1 MQKQHHYTLK
11 ILLGMLL
18 GAAVGL
24 MLQYVPSLQ
33 PLTQWLSNDLFGVLG
48 QIFIRLMKML
58 VVPIVLVSLVCG
70 VMHLK
75 HIGSLGSMGL
85 RAVVLYLLTTAIA
98 ISVAM
103 LLADWFHVGQ
113 GLHIQPVVDFAMKKP
128 PALKTVL
135 LELFPVNPIK
145 ALVEGNMLQII
156 VFALMFGA
164 AIVLAG
170 DKAKRISQL
179 FDSANEVLMR
189 LIMVIMELAPYGIF
203 FLLADLFTRLKLGD
217 IAHLIG
223 YFMVVVLALLVQL
236 LLVYSSIMVV
246 FKRKSPWWFLK
257 SVYPAMLFAFS
268 VSSSSVSIPVTLKT
282 ARERLKVG
290 DSAASFII
298 PLGATINMD
307 GTAIMQGVATV
318 FIAHAYHV
326 TLGFTGYLTVILM
339 ATLASVGTAG
349 VPGIGLITLAM
360 VLQQVGLP
368 VEGIALIIGVDRLL
382 DMLRTAVNIAGD
394 SMVAVLVD
402 REASAK
408 LT

>member
-1 MQKQHHYTLK
+1 MHKQHHYTLK
-11 ILLGMLL
+11 ILIGMIAGVAFGLL
-18 GAAVGL
+18 
-24 MLQYVPSLQ
+24 LQYVPQLA
-33 PLTQWLSNDLFGVLG
+33 PVKGWLSNDLLGLLG

-58 VVPIVLVSLVCG
+58 VVPIVLVSLICG

-75 HIGSLGSMGL
+75 HIRSLGSMGL
-85 RAVVLYLLTTAIA
+85 RAVVLYLFTTAIA

-103 LLADWFHVGQ
+103 ALAAWFSVGQ
-113 GLHIQPVVDFAMKKP
+113 GLHIQPVADFVMKKP

-135 LELFPVNPIK
+135 LDLFPINPIK

-156 VFALMFGA
+156 IFALMFGA

-203 FLLADLFTRLKLGD
+203 CLLADLFTRLQVGD
-217 IAHLIG
+217 I
-223 YFMVVVLALLVQL
+223 VQL
-236 LLVYSSIMVV
+236 LGYFVVVILALAIQLLVVYSLFLMV
-246 FKRKSPWWFLK
+246 FKRKNPIDFLRAM
-257 SVYPAMLFAFS
+257 YPAMLFAFS

-282 ARERLKVG
+282 VRERLKVG
-290 DSAASFII
+290 ESAASFII

-326 TLGFTGYLTVILM
+326 GLGFVGYATVVLM
-339 ATLASVGTAG
+339 ATLASIGTAG
-349 VPGIGLITLAM
+349 VPGVGLITLAM

-394 SMVAVLVD
+394 SMVAFLVD
-402 REASAK
+402 RGDD
-408 LT
+408 